1 MAYAQ
6 KLVREGSK
14 VEHSLFNSYEETV
27 EYAKS
32 KGIKKVIRVGED
44 ITENE
49 I

>member
-6 KLVREGSK
+6 KLVREGCK
-14 VEHSLFNSYEETV
+14 LEHSLFNSYEETV

-32 KGIKKVIRVGED
+32 KGIKKVITVGEE
-44 ITENE
+44 ITENN